1 MSEFCR
7 TFAAAKVKTTKL
19 TSMEAALRQPV
30 MQYAGTISEEKWD
43 SMHTIDE
50 LDASFGMND
59 IREAHLIDPDWKAQ
73 PMRPWSEVY
82 DEMCCEVGHAYGLN
96 DIREA

>member
-1 MSEFCR
+1 
-7 TFAAAKVKTTKL
+7 
-19 TSMEAALRQPV
+19 MEAALRQDY
-30 MQYAGTISEEKWD
+30 QEKRYY
-43 SMHTIDE
+43 SLDE
-50 LDASFGMND
+50 SADKLAKRIGKHCGLND

>member
-1 MSEFCR
+1 
-7 TFAAAKVKTTKL
+7 
-19 TSMEAALRQPV
+19 MEAALRQDY
-30 MQYAGTISEEKWD
+30 QENRYHSL
-43 SMHTIDE
+43 DE
-50 LDASFGMND
+50 SADKLAKRIGKHCGLND
-59 IREAHLIDPDWKAQ
+59 IRESHLIDPDWKAQ

>member
-1 MSEFCR
+1 
-7 TFAAAKVKTTKL
+7 
-19 TSMEAALRQPV
+19 MEAALRQDY
-30 MQYAGTISEEKWD
+30 QENRYYSL
-43 SMHTIDE
+43 DE
-50 LDASFGMND
+50 SADKLAKRIGKHCGLND
-59 IREAHLIDPDWKAQ
+59 IREAHLIDPDWKVQ

>member
-1 MSEFCR
+1 
-7 TFAAAKVKTTKL
+7 
-19 TSMEAALRQPV
+19 MEAVRQSTYDVDVNVSRTPIKDANKRSLKGRPV
-30 MQYAGTISEEKWD
+30 EEF
-43 SMHTIDE
+43 MDE
-50 LDASFGMND
+50 LAKRLGMHYGLND

>member
-1 MSEFCR
+1 
-7 TFAAAKVKTTKL
+7 
-19 TSMEAALRQPV
+19 MEATLRQPV
-30 MQYAGTISEEKWD
+30 MQYAGTISEKKWD

-50 LDASFGMND
+50 LDASLKST
-59 IREAHLIDPDWKAQ
+59 IYKEKLIDSDWKEQ

>member
-1 MSEFCR
+1 
-7 TFAAAKVKTTKL
+7 
-19 TSMEAALRQPV
+19 
-30 MQYAGTISEEKWD
+30 
-43 SMHTIDE
+43 MHTIDE
-50 LDASFGMND
+50 LDASLKS
-59 IREAHLIDPDWKAQ
+59 IIHKEKLIDSDWKEQ

>member
-7 TFAAAKVKTTKL
+7 TFAVAKVKTTKL

-30 MQYAGTISEEKWD
+30 LQYAGTISEEQWD
-43 SMHTIDE
+43 RMHTIEE
-50 LDASFGMND
+50 LAASLKS
-59 IREAHLIDPDWKAQ
+59 IIYKEKLIDPDWKAQ